1 MWDVFDWIHHSMR
14 HNGEKTN
21 YSSLPKNTV
30 NIEVDQTII
39 IQMYE
44 DIQHLFEALSIAE
57 FTAHSRAT

>member
-1 MWDVFDWIHHSMR
+1 MWDVLDWIHHSMR
-14 HNGEKTN
+14 HNGEKTI
-21 YSSLPKNTV
+21 PKNTV

>member
-1 MWDVFDWIHHSMR
+1 MNVGCSRLDTPFNASQWREDI
-14 HNGEKTN
+14 
-21 YSSLPKNTV
+21 PKNTV

>member
-1 MWDVFDWIHHSMR
+1 MERRQIIPVWNAYD
-14 HNGEKTN
+14 K
-21 YSSLPKNTV
+21 YTV
-30 NIEVDQTII
+30 YIEADQTII